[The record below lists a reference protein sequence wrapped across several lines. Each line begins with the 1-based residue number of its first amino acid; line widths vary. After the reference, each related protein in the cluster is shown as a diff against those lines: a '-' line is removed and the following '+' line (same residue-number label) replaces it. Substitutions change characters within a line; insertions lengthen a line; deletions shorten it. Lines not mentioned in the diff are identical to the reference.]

1 MQKWLVTA
9 TLALAVLAS
18 AVGMKN
24 LTVNAKVQA
33 TPATAAWG
41 SSPVPIPF
49 EWGSSPVPIPFQK

>member
-1 MQKWLVTA
+1 MHKWLVTA

-24 LTVNAKVQA
+24 LTVNARVHTA
-33 TPATAAWG
+33 PAVTAWG